1 MAVRTKGRNKIKVRG
16 RDFVWHVHKQHAVRI
31 ASADKKFVVEY
42 LWSGAPRLFV
52 HGQEF
57 PGLAPTEKRPVELEP
72 PVVDYQSPAGL
83 ARGIIEWA
91 YHEESQVRRVGP

>member
-1 MAVRTKGRNKIKVRG
+1 MAVRTKGRNKISVRG
-16 RDFVWHVHKQHAVRI
+16 RDFVWRVHKEHSVRV

-42 LWSGAPRLFV
+42 LWSGKPRLLV

-57 PGLAPTEKRPVELEP
+57 PGLAATEERPVELEP
-72 PVVDYQSPAGL
+72 PVFDYQSPAGL

-91 YHEESQVRRVGP
+91 LYGESQ